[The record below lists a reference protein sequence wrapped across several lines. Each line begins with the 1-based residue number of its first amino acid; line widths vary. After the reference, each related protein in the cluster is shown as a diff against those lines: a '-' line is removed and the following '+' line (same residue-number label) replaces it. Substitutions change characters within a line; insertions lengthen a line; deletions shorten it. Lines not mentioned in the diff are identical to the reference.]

1 MAASRGSNSTRSG
14 PGSAA
19 PKALNYRAPGAKASR
34 RGATAE
40 TWTSFNTLGHTS
52 MTFMI
57 TSIVSRSRQLIFA
70 LSLVAVANAA
80 CSKEQPTKE
89 QLLSR
94 AKDAF
99 AAEQYDKAE
108 KEYRECFRLA
118 PDDPAALRQLG
129 IIYLDQGQIP
139 QAYPLL
145 KKSAELQPDD
155 PEIQLKLG
163 QIFLAIGEHAQARDV
178 ALQVLEKQPGQ
189 EQALLLLVDASRKR
203 RRY

>member
-1 MAASRGSNSTRSG
+1 
-14 PGSAA
+14 
-19 PKALNYRAPGAKASR
+19 
-34 RGATAE
+34 
-40 TWTSFNTLGHTS
+40 
-52 MTFMI
+52 MI
-57 TSIVSRSRQLIFA
+57 TSMASGYRQLVFA
-70 LSLVAVANAA
+70 LSLVAVASSGCA
-80 CSKEQPTKE
+80 KEEPTKE

-94 AKDAF
+94 ANDYF

-108 KEYRECFRLA
+108 KEYREVLRLA

-129 IIYLDQGQIP
+129 IIYFDQGQIL

-163 QIFLAIGEHAQARDV
+163 QLFLAVGDYAQARDA

-189 EQALLLLVDASRKR
+189 RTGTSAAR
-203 RRY
+203 RRFANARGH